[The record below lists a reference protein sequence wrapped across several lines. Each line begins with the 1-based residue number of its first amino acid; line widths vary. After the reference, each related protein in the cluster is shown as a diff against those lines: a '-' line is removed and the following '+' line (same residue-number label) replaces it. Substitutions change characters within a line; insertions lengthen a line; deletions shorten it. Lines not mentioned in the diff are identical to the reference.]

1 MSYVGSYVWKL
12 RRKVGSQLLLLP
24 GAQVLLLDGEGR
36 CLLQQRRENGLW
48 ELPAGACEEGAT
60 FTDTAVRELE
70 EETGLRVD
78 PEDLV
83 PFASLS
89 DPELHTLT
97 YPGGDVAQCFALCF
111 AAHRWS
117 GELSPGLDEVVR
129 ADFFDPRNPPEP
141 LYRATGAVLELYE
154 RFRSTGRFQAR

>member
-12 RRKVGSQLLLLP
+12 RQKVGSQLLLLP
-24 GAQVLLLDGEGR
+24 GAQVLVVDAAGR
-36 CLLQQRRENGLW
+36 VLLQQRRENGLW
-48 ELPAGACEEGAT
+48 ELPAGACEEGGT
-60 FTDTAVRELE
+60 FAGTAVRELA

-78 PEDLV
+78 EADLI

-89 DPELHTLT
+89 DPDVHTLT

-117 GELSPGLDEVVR
+117 GELSPGPDEVLR
-129 ADFFDPRNPPEP
+129 AGFFDPGSLPEP
-141 LYRATGAVLELYE
+141 LYRATAVVLELYGH
-154 RFRSTGRFQAR
+154 FRATGRFQAR